1 MTQSV
6 NDTLLQE
13 EGAIECT
20 VAAGR
25 SVISLH
31 EPITMS
37 ARDQASSVLA
47 TVLIAARPV
56 TLDVTGAAEKIPLHG
71 PSSQQQCM
79 HARKQEFPSLWWG
92 HRRTS
97 AQHKRPS
104 SHRQRKG
111 VRGVQAA
118 DTLSLMV

>member
-56 TLDVTGAAEKIPLHG
+56 TLDVTGAAEKNPITRSFIAATVHACKEAGIPITVVGAPAHIR
-71 PSSQQQCM
+71 S
-79 HARKQEFPSLWWG
+79 
-92 HRRTS
+92 T
-97 AQHKRPS
+97 
-104 SHRQRKG
+104 
-111 VRGVQAA
+111 QAA
-118 DTLSLMV
+118 